1 MQLDYFEYQ
10 QRKSLIANC
19 CTIGLTNRQMK
30 QLNFCP
36 IFLLGICF
44 FSRCTD
50 AFENAVPTFSVVSP
64 RTDLEPPSIEVVF
77 PNGFHDELVLTQ
89 YKLFKESKG
98 NENYIGHLKN
108 TPGSSVAVT
117 GRLSEPG
124 DRMEITLLSEHNSDE
139 MFEIDYFG
147 KAKAVPVPL
156 ESHRKG
162 HLMDFNRN
170 EC

>member
-1 MQLDYFEYQ
+1 
-10 QRKSLIANC
+10 
-19 CTIGLTNRQMK
+19 MK
-30 QLNFCP
+30 EFNFCR
-36 IFLLGICF
+36 IFIFGISF
-44 FSRCTD
+44 YSRCTD
-50 AFENAVPTFSVVSP
+50 AFENAVPSFTVVSP

-77 PNGFHDELVLTQ
+77 PNGIHDELVLTQ

-98 NENYIGHLKN
+98 IKNYIGHLKN

-124 DRMEITLLSEHNSDE
+124 NRMEITLLSEHNSDE

-147 KAKAVPVPL
+147 KAKAVQVPV